1 MSWVEVVRDNLKM
14 EQVLERYIG
23 SSDRM
28 KKWLCP
34 FHSDKHPSM
43 SINPK
48 TDRFMCFACG
58 ARGDLIDF
66 VQHFFN
72 LQTQREALE
81 VLDRD
86 FNLGLKNNR
95 EEAEI
100 VRQAR
105 LKRER
110 ERKEKE
116 ELEARV
122 KAWMPRVRLLRRIME
137 EGEWRLEPKKGEPM
151 EGFIADDKR
160 VCRCQWFW
168 YQSRWLRWIE
178 DSIDEF
184 PYEFNL
190 QDCCFHFDATVLGES
205 PTLFVQGGEKADFE
219 RRKKTVLQKLEK
231 GEIELIW
238 QRNRNIMT

>member
-116 ELEARV
+116 EIEARV

-137 EGEWRLEPKKGEPM
+137 EGEWRLEPKKGEP
-151 EGFIADDKR
+151 
-160 VCRCQWFW
+160 
-168 YQSRWLRWIE
+168 
-178 DSIDEF
+178 
-184 PYEFNL
+184 
-190 QDCCFHFDATVLGES
+190 
-205 PTLFVQGGEKADFE
+205 
-219 RRKKTVLQKLEK
+219 
-231 GEIELIW
+231 
-238 QRNRNIMT
+238 NRHL